1 MMQRPGV
8 KRFFAGAL
16 IGGALA
22 VAGCGSEPAVN
33 PESKTTFLT
42 STDLVTMTDDMARS
56 ITSDPEVAAVVAQKP
71 MIIVMKPIENDT
83 NEIIR
88 PGEKELYVHRVR
100 VLLSSKPAL
109 RDKFVFVLNKAD
121 YEKLQREEGLNPGE
135 LGKSEDR
142 VQPEYALWGTFY
154 ANTNA
159 DSRRRS
165 DTYLCTYRLT
175 KISGGQEGVILWE
188 GKYETSKH
196 IKKDL
201 LD

>member
-1 MMQRPGV
+1 ML
-8 KRFFAGAL
+8 KRVFAGAVIAGML
-16 IGGALA
+16 
-22 VAGCGSEPAVN
+22 AGCASESAIN
-33 PESKTTFLT
+33 KDARTTFLT

-56 ITSDPEVAAVVAQKP
+56 ITSDPQVQAVIAHKP

-109 RDKFVFVLNKAD
+109 RDKFVFVLNRAD

-135 LGKSEDR
+135 LGTPEDR

-175 KISGGQEGVILWE
+175 KISGEHAGEILWE
-188 GKYETSKH
+188 GKYETAKH

>member
-1 MMQRPGV
+1 MV
-8 KRFFAGAL
+8 KRAVSGL
-16 IGGALA
+16 L
-22 VAGCGSEPAVN
+22 VAGCLAGLAGCNKTAVN
-33 PESKTTFLT
+33 QDAKTSFLT
-42 STDLVTMTDDMARS
+42 SSDLVSMTDQMAMA
-56 ITSDPEVAAVVAQKP
+56 ITGDPDVAQIVAQKP
-71 MIIVMKPIENDT
+71 MIIVMKPIENQT

-88 PGEKELYVHRVR
+88 QGQKELYVHRVR
-100 VLLSSKPAL
+100 VQLSSKPAL
-109 RDKFVFVLNKAD
+109 RDKFQFVLNRAD
-121 YEKLQREEGLNPGE
+121 YEKLRREEGLNPGE
-135 LGKSEDR
+135 LGTPEDR

-159 DSRRRS
+159 ESRRRS

-175 KISGGQEGVILWE
+175 KISGGQEGQILWE

>member
-1 MMQRPGV
+1 ML
-8 KRFFAGAL
+8 KRGIACL
-16 IGGALA
+16 L
-22 VAGCGSEPAVN
+22 VAGSAGLVGLTGCNKDAINRDSRT
-33 PESKTTFLT
+33 SFLT
-42 STDLVTMTDDMARS
+42 STDLVTMTDQMAMA
-56 ITSDPEVAAVVAQKP
+56 IAGDPDVAQLVAQKP
-71 MIIVMKPIENDT
+71 MVIVMKPIENAT

-88 PGEKELYVHRVR
+88 QGQKEMYVHRVR
-100 VLLSSKPAL
+100 VQLSSKPAL
-109 RDKFVFVLNKAD
+109 RNKFVFVLNKAD

-135 LGKSEDR
+135 LGTPEDR

-159 DSRRRS
+159 DSKRRS